1 MLTMKPKRKNKI
13 ANKRGK
19 VNKNRTRNTYVSQN
33 HNIYLQR
40 ELLKCNFREKF
51 IIFKF
56 FITSR
61 AAKNENFHKFS
72 LRLIETERIFFEW
85 RRCIHFYRV
94 SIPKSFR
101 SIVNSKKGVKTAYS
115 NYVDLRRQIHNVAI
129 LNKIVT
135 CICKLL
141 YVCLISFFETLSARV
156 FFSSLADFISFIVV
170 VISTH
175 LQVSTFFLHF
185 SLWFLFSYKF
195 IA

>member
-1 MLTMKPKRKNKI
+1 MKPKRKNKI

-40 ELLKCNFREKF
+40 ELLKCNFCEKF

-56 FITSR
+56 FITSQ
-61 AAKNENFHKFS
+61 AAKNENFRKFS

-101 SIVNSKKGVKTAYS
+101 TIVNSKKGGKTAYS
-115 NYVDLRRQIHNVAI
+115 DYVDLRRQIHNVAI

-135 CICKLL
+135 CIYKLL

-156 FFSSLADFISFIVV
+156 FFLFSLISF
-170 VISTH
+170 H
-175 LQVSTFFLHF
+175 LLLLLFQHIYKFRLFFYT
-185 SLWFLFSYKF
+185 FLFGFHS
-195 IA
+195 ATNL